1 MIKKKNHPKT
11 GGPLQKVL
19 NAVCMASAQV
29 TEEKLKVGF
38 MYREQ
43 PEEDLDSGWRFLS
56 GKEDDAYL
64 DNENNYGVFDVE
76 FIVQLDPLVRNYIH
90 LPVGT
95 ELERNDNKFE
105 HYTED

>member
-1 MIKKKNHPKT
+1 MAKKKNHPKI

-19 NAVCMASAQV
+19 QAVCMASAQI
-29 TEEKLKVGF
+29 TEDKLNVGF

-56 GKEDDAYL
+56 GNEDDAYL

-76 FIVQLDPLVRNYIH
+76 YIVQLDPLVRNYIH

-105 HYTED
+105 PYLED

>member
-1 MIKKKNHPKT
+1 
-11 GGPLQKVL
+11 
-19 NAVCMASAQV
+19 MASAQV

-56 GKEDDAYL
+56 GNEDDAYL

-90 LPVGT
+90 LPVVT

-105 HYTED
+105 PYTED